1 MCPEIAY
8 VKPQMSMQVDIPR
21 EIPVMTLPDVVLF
34 PHAMLPLYIFESRYR
49 QMLQDV
55 LESDRLFVVAG
66 QDMEKARVTG
76 EFEPP
81 FGIASVGIIRA
92 SHLNEDETSNLIIQ
106 GLARVRI
113 ERIISEEPYRL
124 VQIESV
130 VTEPGAQQDVLSAD
144 RERLTALLKAHAKLG
159 GEVPEEIMDF
169 LGSLK
174 DDDTFL
180 DLAAFT
186 LCPDD
191 REKQRLLEKLTTA
204 ERFSHFLTVLQRA
217 NENLIIDNKL
227 RGGLP
232 DDRIELN

>member
-1 MCPEIAY
+1 
-8 VKPQMSMQVDIPR
+8 MSMQVDIPA

-34 PHAMLPLYIFESRYR
+34 PHAMLPLYIFEPRYR

-55 LESDRLFVVAG
+55 LKNDRLFVVAG
-66 QDMEKARVTG
+66 QDSEKERATG

-113 ERIISEEPYRL
+113 QQIISEDPYRM
-124 VQIESV
+124 VRIEPLA
-130 VTEPGAQQDVLSAD
+130 TEPGAQQDSLNAD
-144 RERLTALLKAHAKLG
+144 RARLTELLLAHAKLG
-159 GEVPEEIMDF
+159 GEVPDEVMDF
-169 LGSLK
+169 LGSLG

-180 DLAAFT
+180 DLAAFA

-191 REKQRLLEKLTTA
+191 REKQRLLETLSTA
-204 ERFSHFLTVLQRA
+204 ERFRHFHSVLQRA
-217 NENLIIDNKL
+217 NENLVIEHKL
-227 RGGLP
+227 RGDLP